1 MLHTVVVWRNLSVR
15 MRKGLSGSTLKIIA
29 VVTMLIDH
37 IGAAILARM
46 MMVNGLGGIDQSD
59 TTAVMQWYS
68 NNTTLF
74 QVYQVMRSIGRI
86 AFPIF
91 CFLLVEGFEHT
102 HDRKKYAL
110 RLGLFALISEIP
122 FDLAFSSEVLEFQ
135 YQNVFFTL
143 FIGMLTMWVYRM
155 VEEKKEWND
164 ILRMLLY
171 VVIVAAGMGAAEL
184 MKTDYAALGVLSIMV
199 LYICR
204 KNKTLQL
211 AAGCISFMWESVAVL
226 GFVPIAF
233 YNGERGLKNRYIFY
247 IFYPVHLLVL
257 YVICYFM
264 GISGYSAI

>member
-155 VEEKKEWND
+155 VE
-164 ILRMLLY
+164 
-171 VVIVAAGMGAAEL
+171 
-184 MKTDYAALGVLSIMV
+184 
-199 LYICR
+199 
-204 KNKTLQL
+204 
-211 AAGCISFMWESVAVL
+211 
-226 GFVPIAF
+226 
-233 YNGERGLKNRYIFY
+233 
-247 IFYPVHLLVL
+247 
-257 YVICYFM
+257 
-264 GISGYSAI
+264 